1 MSNFITQDFEPS
13 SAAAWKQKIQ
23 VDLKGADYNKSLL
36 TKTNEGITIKPFYH
50 LDNFEKLNIP
60 VFDGDFRICQ
70 KIVITTEKETNSEAL
85 DVVNKGAKALKFV
98 AKKPFNPKA
107 IFNNLLNKNIEFH
120 FQLEFLSEEFVN
132 ELTGLLQTET
142 VFYNLDIVGKLAKS
156 GNWYKSL
163 KQDFNTLENI
173 VKNNSSKFMVSVGA
187 DIYQNSGANT
197 VQQVAYALAHANEY
211 LTNFGGDIAHKIQFN
226 FAIGSNY
233 FFEISKIRAFRYLYN
248 LISQEYGTGA
258 NAIVYAEPG
267 LRNKTVYDYNVNML
281 RTTTES
287 MSAIL
292 GGANTV
298 SNCSYDTIFHNL
310 NEFGNR
316 IARNQLLILKE
327 ESYFGNAQHIATD
340 SYYIESITKQIAEK
354 ALALFKEIEK
364 SGGFLHQLKEG
375 TIQRKI
381 AENAEKEQVHFD
393 AGELVLL
400 GSNKYLNEQDKM
412 THELQVNPF
421 VKNNPQKTLI
431 IPIISRRLAEK
442 LEQKRLKNE
451 A

>member
-23 VDLKGADYNKSLL
+23 VDLKGADYNETLL
-36 TKTNEGITIKPFYH
+36 TKTFEGITIKPFYH

-60 VFDGDFRICQ
+60 VSDGDFRICQ
-70 KIVITTEKETNSEAL
+70 KIVITTENEANAKAL
-85 DVVNKGAKALKFV
+85 DVVIRGANGLKFV
-98 AKKPFNPKA
+98 AKKPFNVKVL
-107 IFNNLLNKNIEFH
+107 FNNLLNRHIEFH

-132 ELTGLLQTET
+132 ELTELLQNET

-156 GNWYKSL
+156 GNWYRSL

-173 VKNNSSKFMVSVGA
+173 IKNNSSKFMISVA
-187 DIYQNSGANT
+187 VDIYQNGGANI
-197 VQQVAYALAHANEY
+197 VQQVSYALAHANEY
-211 LTNFGGDIAHKIQFN
+211 LTKFGGDIANKIQFN
-226 FAIGSNY
+226 FAVGSNY
-233 FFEISKIRAFRYLYN
+233 FFEISKIRAFRYLFN
-248 LISQEYGTGA
+248 LISHEYATNG
-258 NAIVYAEPG
+258 NAVIYAEPS
-267 LRNKTVYDYNVNML
+267 LRNKTIYDYNVNML

-298 SNCSYDTIFHNL
+298 SNCSYDVIFHGS
-310 NEFGNR
+310 NEFGER
-316 IARNQLLILKE
+316 IARNQLLVLKE
-327 ESYFGNAQHIATD
+327 ESYFSNAQHVATD
-340 SYYIESITKQIAEK
+340 SYYIESITKLIAEK
-354 ALALFKEIEK
+354 ALTLFKEIEK

-381 AENAEKEQVHFD
+381 IENAQKEQAQFD
-393 AGELVLL
+393 SGELVLL
-400 GSNKYLNEQDKM
+400 GTNKYTNEQDKM

-431 IPIISRRLAEK
+431 IPIISKRLAEK
-442 LEQKRLKNE
+442 LEQKRLKDE